1 MGRLWTWALLAAA
14 CALVPAVPPAG
25 ARTFYTPSGTCDGYP
40 RASIKMAPG
49 YCAGIILAPPATD
62 FEGRTVLLPRVL
74 LSLKGT
80 SDFLLTD
87 MGKWNS
93 AGGKVFRISAEPGKP
108 TVVTPLLADLY
119 MPHGMAYGPGGKVY
133 VNEQGRIFRFDPF
146 ATDPK
151 STIETVIADAPDTR
165 KRFNFHPLSS
175 FLFDT
180 NNDMLV
186 SVGAPSDQCLVGV
199 PSSKDGP
206 PDGDKFCNQSE
217 GDYMAAGIRR
227 YKYLGDGK
235 WDPAFTVMAHGL
247 RNSVAMA
254 RHKSG
259 TLLQAENS
267 VDFAPADTPFEE
279 FNVLKQG
286 AHYGWP
292 YCYDMHG
299 TNPVWGPKQVFD
311 CNSSAYTPPVRLLPP
326 HSAPLSMLYYD
337 GRMFPELKG
346 KLILSMHG
354 YRVAGARIGA
364 FTVDS
369 RGVPVLT
376 PNAHYDA
383 YAGENGDET
392 VSLPYPGPASV
403 PLLLTPGWNNVDG
416 SHPKGSPLGLAVAP
430 DGAIWAAENNNATVL
445 RIARDRP

>member
-1 MGRLWTWALLAAA
+1 MVMVRLWIWGLLAAA
-14 CALVPAVPPAG
+14 CALVPAN
-25 ARTFYTPSGTCDGYP
+25 ARTFYTASGTCDGYP
-40 RASIKMAPG
+40 RAGIKMAPG
-49 YCAGIILAPPATD
+49 FCAGIIVAPPATD

-80 SDFLLTD
+80 RDFLLTD

-133 VNEQGRIFRFDPF
+133 VNEQGRIFRFDPI

-151 STIETVIADAPDTR
+151 ATIETVIADAPDTR

-217 GDYMAAGIRR
+217 GDYLAAGIRR

-235 WDPAFTVMAHGL
+235 WEPTFTVMAHGL

-279 FNVLKQG
+279 FNVLIQG

-364 FTVDS
+364 FTVDAK
-369 RGVPVLT
+369 GVPVLT

-430 DGAIWAAENNNATVL
+430 DGAIWVAENNNATVL